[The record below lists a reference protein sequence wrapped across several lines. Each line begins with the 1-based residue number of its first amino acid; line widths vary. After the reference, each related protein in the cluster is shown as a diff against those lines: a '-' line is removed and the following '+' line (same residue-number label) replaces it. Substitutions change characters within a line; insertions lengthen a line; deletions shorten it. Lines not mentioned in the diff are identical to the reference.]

1 MLRRLCFLD
10 AAVAQMNKAF
20 KGEMGV
26 FNLLQHF
33 GDQYG
38 VVRHRKA
45 QVLDIDFKCQKSA
58 KSTHPVFRIQLV
70 VTDDRKRI
78 VGLGSVRASEAFGV
92 ECWASK
98 RSAVSASV

>member
-1 MLRRLCFLD
+1 MLRKLCFLD
-10 AAVAQMNKAF
+10 AAVAQVNKAF
-20 KGEMGV
+20 KGEVRV

-33 GDQYG
+33 GDQYE

-70 VTDDRKRI
+70 V
-78 VGLGSVRASEAFGV
+78 SEDG
-92 ECWASK
+92 K
-98 RSAVSASV
+98 RSVDPPVGCENTPSRNVPKL